1 MNIIIRRH
9 HSQRILLS
17 TSLISTNGVPMSK
30 LDWLTQEIDGLKEQ
44 GLYNRIR
51 TIGSAQGAWLT
62 VDGKNVLNFCSNN
75 YLGLANHPKIVEAAK
90 EATKK
95 YGVGPAAVRSIAGTM
110 DLHVQLEQRLARFK
124 GAEDVI
130 TFQSGFTANLG
141 TISALVSKEDVIF
154 SDRLNHASI
163 IDGSRLSGAK
173 IVPYEHNDPGA
184 LEDAIK
190 DHAAS
195 FRRALIIT
203 DGVFSMDGD
212 IAPLPDL
219 VEVAKK
225 YDTRSVFMVDDA
237 HGEGVLGKGG
247 RGIVDH
253 FGLHGKVDIEVG
265 TMSKAFGVVGGIV
278 AGDKTIIEWLR
289 QRGRPFLFSS
299 ALTAPDT
306 AACLAAVDLLEE
318 STELVDRLWANAK
331 YFKEEMKKL
340 GFDTGVSETPIT
352 PVMLGEAPLA
362 QQFSRELFE
371 EGVFAMAIGFPT
383 VPKGKARIRVM
394 ISAAH
399 DNDDLGKGLEAFA
412 KVGKKLGVIS

>member
-1 MNIIIRRH
+1 
-9 HSQRILLS
+9 
-17 TSLISTNGVPMSK
+17 MSK
-30 LDWLTQEIDGLKEQ
+30 LDWLTQEIDGLKQQ

-110 DLHVQLEQRLARFK
+110 DLHVQLEERLAKFK

-141 TISALVSKEDVIF
+141 TISALVGKEDVVF

-163 IDGSRLSGAK
+163 IDGCRLSGAK
-173 IVPYEHNDPGA
+173 IIPYEHNDPGA
-184 LEDAIK
+184 LEDVIK
-190 DHAAS
+190 DNLS
-195 FRRALIIT
+195 SYRRALIVT

-219 VEVAKK
+219 YEVAKK
-225 YDTRSVFMVDDA
+225 YDILFMVDDA

-253 FGLHGKVDIEVG
+253 FNLHGKVDIEVG
-265 TMSKAFGVVGGIV
+265 TMSKAFGVMGGIV
-278 AGDKTIIEWLR
+278 AGDKVIVEWLR

-299 ALTAPDT
+299 AVTAPDA

-318 STELVDRLWANAK
+318 STELVDKLWSNAK
-331 YFKEEMKKL
+331 YFKAEMRKL

-362 QQFSRELFE
+362 QQFSRELFD

-383 VPKGKARIRVM
+383 VAKGRARIRVM

-399 DNDDLGKGLEAFA
+399 DNDDLGKGLEAFE
-412 KVGKKLGVIS
+412 KVGKKLGVI